1 MGFSLK
7 NKWKGGK
14 VRLVLP
20 ELPQALSSCE
30 GIVPW
35 NLTLDSRIGTETVL
49 LYFDRTP
56 FIHEIAGIRPFD
68 FLMKSG
74 LIRTSHGPVLF
85 HLFYVP
91 DPNNP
96 SEPFVAVEAFVNPLD
111 PAFMQKWRDIARQS
125 HWHLILVGKENE
137 VVDFFE
143 FENTFGLGETLDQVE
158 RVCERMTGESF
169 EQAKDELCNLYS
181 VMDLYRM

>member
-1 MGFSLK
+1 MEFPLK
-7 NKWKGGK
+7 NKWKGDK

-20 ELPQALSSCE
+20 ELPKAFSSCE
-30 GIVPW
+30 GIVPC
-35 NLTLDSRIGTETVL
+35 NLTLDPKIGTETVL

-56 FIHEIAGIRPFD
+56 FIYEIAEIRPFD

-91 DPNNP
+91 DPNNS

-111 PAFMQKWRDIARQS
+111 PEFMQKWRDIARQS
-125 HWHLILVGKENE
+125 HWHLVLVGKQNE

-143 FENTFGLGETLDQVE
+143 FENTFDLGETLDQVE
-158 RVCERMTGESF
+158 HVCESMTGESF
-169 EQAKDELCNLYS
+169 EVAKDELYNLYS